1 MAVEVHLPSMF
12 RTYAEGRMFVEC
24 HGSTVRDCL
33 DQIVDKYPQL
43 KDQLFDKNGGL
54 KKVIEIYVNGKSAYP
69 MELEKE
75 LNDGDKVFVTLMLAG
90 G

>member
-1 MAVEVHLPSMF
+1 MAIEVHLPSMF

-24 HGSTVRDCL
+24 QGRTVKDCL
-33 DQIVDKYPQL
+33 DQIVGKYPDL
-43 KDQLFDKNGGL
+43 RDQFFDKNGGL

-69 MELEKE
+69 KELEKE
-75 LNDGDKVFVTLMLAG
+75 LQDGDKVFVTLMLAG